1 MRSFFKMFF
10 ASFLALVVFM
20 VIGFFLFI
28 ALLSS
33 LASLAKDNRADIA
46 SHSILTID
54 LSRHYA
60 EQEQRAPLR
69 SVTGGE
75 NAPGLYDLVR
85 LIRHAK
91 GDKDIAGIYL
101 IANGNGNGLASSEEI
116 RRALVDFKTSK
127 KFIIA
132 HGDIISQS
140 AYYVASV
147 ADRVYASPTGLLEW
161 KGLAVE
167 LAFFKGTLDRLKI
180 QPQIFYAG
188 KFKSATE
195 PFRADRMTPENRLQ
209 TAALLGSVYSHYLQ
223 TISEARGIDTA
234 TLHGLA
240 NTGAIQQAPDAVKHR
255 LLDAVKYDDEVK
267 DELKKRL
274 GLGKYDKLSLA
285 TLDNYAQA
293 GGFRET
299 GSGRIAVIYA
309 EGSIVDGSDRQ
320 SIASEDFIRTI
331 RKARLDKSVKAIVFR
346 INSGGGSAL
355 ASENIWRELTLA
367 KAEKPLVVS
376 FGDVAAS
383 GGYYI
388 ATAADSIFA
397 LPNTI
402 TGSIGVFGV
411 IPNMAGFFNEKLG
424 VTFDAVKTAHM
435 ADGPTI
441 TRPMT
446 EAERSFAQQG
456 VDRIYLQFK
465 QRVAQ
470 GRRKDINF
478 IDSIAQGRVWSGTD
492 ALQLGLVD
500 RMGSLTDAIACA
512 ARMAKLESFRL
523 REYPESGSWI
533 DDLLNRQT
541 TTPEAALKSQIG
553 ADNYEVYRQLVEI
566 RQVCGTTQAR
576 LPFRFFI
583 H

>member
-10 ASFLALVVFM
+10 ASFLALIVFM

-28 ALLSS
+28 ALVSS
-33 LASLAKDNRADIA
+33 LASLAKDDKADIA
-46 SHSILTID
+46 AHSVLTID

-60 EQEQRAPLR
+60 EQEQNAPLR
-69 SVTGGE
+69 SIAGGE

-91 GDKDIAGIYL
+91 TDKDIAGIYL
-101 IANGNGNGLASSEEI
+101 VANSNANGLASSEEI
-116 RRALVDFKTSK
+116 RRALVDFKTSN

-132 HGDIISQS
+132 HGDVVSQS
-140 AYYVASV
+140 AYYVASA
-147 ADRVYASPTGLLEW
+147 ADKIYASPTGTLEW

-209 TAALLGSVYSHYLQ
+209 TAALLGSIYSEYLQ
-223 TISEARGIDTA
+223 TISAARGIDTA
-234 TLHGLA
+234 TLHALA
-240 NTGAIQQAPDAVKHR
+240 NTGAIQQAPDAVQHR
-255 LLDAVKYDDEVK
+255 LLDAVKYDDEVR
-267 DELKKRL
+267 DEMKKRL
-274 GLGKYDKLSLA
+274 SLGKYDKLPLA
-285 TLDNYAQA
+285 TLDDYAKA
-293 GGFRET
+293 GHFRET
-299 GSGRIAVIYA
+299 GSGRIAVIFA

-320 SIASEDFIRTI
+320 SIASEDYIRTI
-331 RKARLDKSVKAIVFR
+331 RKARLDKSVKAIVLR

-355 ASENIWRELTLA
+355 ASENIWRELSLA
-367 KAEKPLVVS
+367 KADKPLVVS

-388 ATAADSIFA
+388 ATAADTIFA

-402 TGSIGVFGV
+402 TGSIGVFGI
-411 IPNMAGFFNEKLG
+411 IPNMSGFFSEKLG
-424 VTFDAVKTAHM
+424 VTFDAVSTADL

-446 EAERSFAQQG
+446 ETEKTFAQQG

-470 GRRKDINF
+470 GRKKDIAT

-492 ALQLGLVD
+492 ALRIGLVD
-500 RMGSLTDAIACA
+500 RMGTLRDAIACA

-523 REYPESGSWI
+523 REYPESGSWL
-533 DDLLNRQT
+533 DDLFNRST
-541 TTPEAALKSQIG
+541 KTPEAALKSQLG
-553 ADNYEVYRQLVEI
+553 ADNYEVYRQM
-566 RQVCGTTQAR
+566 
-576 LPFRFFI
+576 
-583 H
+583 